1 MKGSIERKK
10 ILIWG
15 EAGVG
20 KTTFCT
26 KFCQDWALVVKEKEG
41 KGQELT
47 EEQKSEIEKL
57 TEEQRSKLNNI
68 GLLFYIILR
77 DIGTNTVKDII
88 ISKLGFNKLNDSKL
102 FSILEN
108 VNECRKF
115 VIVLDGFDEVS
126 DESKQVEEVLD
137 EPTYHNVHTITTCR
151 PHAT

>member
-26 KFCQDWALVVKEKEG
+26 KFCHDWALVVKEKEG

-77 DIGTNTVKDII
+77 DIETNTVKDII
-88 ISKLGFNKLNDSKL
+88 ISKLGFIS
-102 FSILEN
+102 
-108 VNECRKF
+108 
-115 VIVLDGFDEVS
+115 
-126 DESKQVEEVLD
+126 
-137 EPTYHNVHTITTCR
+137 
-151 PHAT
+151 